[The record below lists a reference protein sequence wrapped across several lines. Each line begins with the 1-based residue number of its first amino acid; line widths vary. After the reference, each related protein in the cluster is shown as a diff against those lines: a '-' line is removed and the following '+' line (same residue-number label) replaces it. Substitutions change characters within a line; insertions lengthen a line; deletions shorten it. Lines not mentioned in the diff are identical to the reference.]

1 MCSNDD
7 SLVDVES
14 MAAAMMR
21 RVVGGS
27 KLLDQTVVT
36 GNRNAVKKSR
46 GLEDVEGVD
55 DRRAEDSSVQLASR
69 EAGPR

>member
-1 MCSNDD
+1 
-7 SLVDVES
+7 
-14 MAAAMMR
+14 MR

-27 KLLDQTVVT
+27 KLLGLTVVT
-36 GNRNAVKKSR
+36 GNRNAVKESR

-55 DRRAEDSSVQLASR
+55 DRRAEDSSVRLASR